1 MVKDLKGWELSNDKR
16 KVEVKSFRGAKTS
29 HIIGMYAEPTIVK
42 NMQNVIIHCGTNH
55 MSKDADPEKIAA
67 DIINLPKSV
76 GEESGSNVV
85 ISGLVP
91 RKGYLNAK
99 VRNVNNRQPDYCKNR
114 MLTFVKHDNINA
126 KTHCKIS
133 GLHLNSK
140 GVPLFHEN
148 FVNLLNTV
156 DSENLHKD
164 QNSEGNKTV
173 NTEVSEDSVATDNE
187 FDGFT
192 KVGLFV

>member
-1 MVKDLKGWELSNDKR
+1 MVKDLKGWELSND
-16 KVEVKSFRGAKTS
+16 EKSFRGAKTS
-29 HIIGMYAEPTIVK
+29 HIIGMYAEPTIIK
-42 NMQNVIIHCGTNH
+42 NLQNVIIHCGTNDII
-55 MSKDADPEKIAA
+55 KDADPEKIAA
-67 DIINLPKSV
+67 DIINLPISV
-76 GEESGSNVV
+76 SEESGSNVV

-99 VRNVNNRQPDYCKNR
+99 VANVNNGQCDYCKNR

-126 KTHCKIS
+126 KTHCNIS

-140 GVPLFHEN
+140 EVPLFNEN

-156 DSENLHKD
+156 DSENSHKG
-164 QNSEGNKTV
+164 QNSEGKKTV
-173 NTEVSEDSVATDNE
+173 NTEVSKDSVATDNE